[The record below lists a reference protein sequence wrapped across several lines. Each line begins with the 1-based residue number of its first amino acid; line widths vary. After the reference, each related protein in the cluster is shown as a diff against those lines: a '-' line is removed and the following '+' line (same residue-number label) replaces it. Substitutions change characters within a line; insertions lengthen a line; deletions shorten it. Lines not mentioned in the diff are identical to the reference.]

1 MKLYPMLFIGFL
13 LLGELWAAPKEG
25 FLGKK
30 MVDFQFSNLE
40 GKLMDSDILRKDKVF
55 YMKMGSLSC
64 PMCTQ
69 MLGLMG
75 QLDQE
80 FTKLGVAFLDVS
92 FDSDISALQAH
103 AKENDVDFETLVD
116 AENLLARWYGI
127 SGIPVSII
135 ADAKGT
141 ILHYR
146 VGLIPE
152 QELRKMLEGAL
163 KIVSAPQE

>member
-1 MKLYPMLFIGFL
+1 MKLFVILLISVVMNSGLF
-13 LLGELWAAPKEG
+13 AAPEDG
-25 FLGKK
+25 FLGQK
-30 MVDFQFSNLE
+30 MVDFQFSNLQGE
-40 GKLMDSDILRKDKVF
+40 LIDSDILRKDKVF

-64 PMCTQ
+64 PMCSE

-75 QLDQE
+75 KLDQE
-80 FTKLGVAFLDVS
+80 FAKKGVAFLDIS
-92 FDSDISALQAH
+92 FDSDLEALKAH
-103 AKENDVDFETLVD
+103 AKEKDVDFETLVD

-127 SGIPVSII
+127 HGIPVSII

-152 QELRKMLEGAL
+152 KELRQMLEEAIKGS
-163 KIVSAPQE
+163 SAH